1 MPSTPNCS
9 SAACSTPTADESPD
23 IMHLCRQSLD
33 QLDIPWRMPRPNALS
48 VARREGVQRLD
59 TFIGPKS

>member
-1 MPSTPNCS
+1 
-9 SAACSTPTADESPD
+9 
-23 IMHLCRQSLD
+23 MHLCRQSLD